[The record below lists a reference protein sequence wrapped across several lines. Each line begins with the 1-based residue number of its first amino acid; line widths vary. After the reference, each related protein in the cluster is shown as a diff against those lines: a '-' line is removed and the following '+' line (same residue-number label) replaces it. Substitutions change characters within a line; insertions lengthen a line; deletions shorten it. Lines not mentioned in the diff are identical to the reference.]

1 VPVAARVATRP
12 TSPPAP
18 RADLAACRLSAAL
31 DPFVAQS
38 SLPAELAPDRLWP
51 TPQSKL
57 FDFEAARAGAVN
69 PPRLARPKRQSVLG
83 RGHMSSPLLRR
94 PVIAWALYDWAN
106 SAFATTVMAGFFPVF
121 FKQYWSAG
129 MQATESTFWLGIGN
143 GIASFAIALLAP
155 LLGAIAD
162 RGGARVRMLAFFTVL
177 GAAMTA
183 ALYWVARGDWPIAVL
198 VYALAS
204 LGFSGGA
211 TFCDSLMT
219 DVSEPREFD
228 LVSAYGFS
236 LGYLGGGLLFALNV
250 AMTLKPALFGLADA
264 AAAVRVSFL
273 SVGIWWAVF
282 TLPLLFWV
290 KERNPSRPLAV
301 GRALRQGWSELRGT
315 VTHVRQYRVLTLFL
329 AAYWLYIDGVNT
341 VIKMA
346 VDYGLAL
353 GFEAK
358 SLITALLL
366 TQFVAFPAAL
376 AFGWIGKR
384 YGTRRGILLAIAVYL
399 GITIWACWLDNV
411 REFYVMA
418 IIIGL
423 VQGGVQSLSRS
434 FFGRLVPE
442 EKAGEF
448 FGFFNLM
455 GKFAAVVGPVLTG
468 VVARLTGSSRLAIAS
483 LVVLFALGG
492 GLLSRVPDTEAVAP
506 L

>member
-1 VPVAARVATRP
+1 
-12 TSPPAP
+12 
-18 RADLAACRLSAAL
+18 
-31 DPFVAQS
+31 
-38 SLPAELAPDRLWP
+38 
-51 TPQSKL
+51 
-57 FDFEAARAGAVN
+57 
-69 PPRLARPKRQSVLG
+69 
-83 RGHMSSPLLRR
+83 MSSPLLRR
-94 PVIAWALYDWAN
+94 PVFAWAMYDWAN

-129 MQATESTFWLGIGN
+129 TEPTLSTFRLGLGN

-162 RGGARVRMLAFFTVL
+162 RGGARVRMLAFFTLL
-177 GAAMTA
+177 GSVMTA
-183 ALYWVARGDWPIAVL
+183 ALYWVAKGDWPTAVL

-204 LGFSGGA
+204 VGFSGGA

-236 LGYLGGGLLFALNV
+236 LGYLGGGLLFAVNV
-250 AMTLKPALFGLADA
+250 LMTLKPELFGLDGA

-290 KERNPSRPLAV
+290 KEQNPPRPLAV
-301 GRALRQGWSELRGT
+301 GSALRQGWSELVNT
-315 VTHVRQYRVLTLFL
+315 VKHVRQYRALTLFL

-376 AFGWIGKR
+376 AFGWIGNR
-384 YGTRRGILLAIAVYL
+384 FGTRRGIQLAIIVYL
-399 GITIWACWLDNV
+399 GVTVWACWLDNV
-411 REFYVMA
+411 KEFYAMA
-418 IIIGL
+418 VIIGL
-423 VQGGVQSLSRS
+423 VQGGIQSLSRS
-434 FFGRLVPE
+434 FFGRLVPA

-468 VVARLTGSSRLAIAS
+468 VVALLTGSSRLAIGS
-483 LVVLFALGG
+483 LVLLFAVGG
-492 GLLSRVPDTEAVAP
+492 ALLMRVPDSEPRAA
-506 L
+506 

>member
-1 VPVAARVATRP
+1 
-12 TSPPAP
+12 
-18 RADLAACRLSAAL
+18 
-31 DPFVAQS
+31 
-38 SLPAELAPDRLWP
+38 
-51 TPQSKL
+51 
-57 FDFEAARAGAVN
+57 
-69 PPRLARPKRQSVLG
+69 
-83 RGHMSSPLLRR
+83 MSSPLLRK
-94 PVIAWALYDWAN
+94 PVFAWAMYDWAN
-106 SAFATTVMAGFFPVF
+106 SSFATTVMAGFFPVF

-129 MQATESTFWLGIGN
+129 TEPTVSTFRLGLGN
-143 GIASFAIALLAP
+143 GIASFAIALVAP

-162 RGGARVRMLAFFTVL
+162 RGGARVRMLAFFTLL
-177 GAAMTA
+177 GSVMTA
-183 ALYWVARGDWPIAVL
+183 ALYWVAKGDWPTAVL

-204 LGFSGGA
+204 VGFSGGC

-236 LGYLGGGLLFALNV
+236 LGYLGGGLLFAVNV
-250 AMTLKPALFGLADA
+250 AMTLKPELFGLDGA

-290 KERNPSRPLAV
+290 KEQNPPRPLAV
-301 GRALRQGWSELRGT
+301 GTALRQGWSELVST
-315 VTHVRQYRVLTLFL
+315 VKHVRQYRALTLFL

-376 AFGWIGKR
+376 AFGWIGNR
-384 YGTRRGILLAIAVYL
+384 FGTRRGIQLAIVVYL
-399 GITIWACWLDNV
+399 GVTVWACWLHNV
-411 REFYVMA
+411 TEFYAMA
-418 IIIGL
+418 VIIGL
-423 VQGGVQSLSRS
+423 VQGGIQSLSRS
-434 FFGRLVPE
+434 FFGRLVPA

-468 VVARLTGSSRLAIAS
+468 VVALLTGSSRLAIAS
-483 LVVLFALGG
+483 LVLLFAVGG
-492 GLLSRVPDTEAVAP
+492 GLLMRVPDSEAATG
-506 L
+506 

>member
-1 VPVAARVATRP
+1 
-12 TSPPAP
+12 
-18 RADLAACRLSAAL
+18 
-31 DPFVAQS
+31 
-38 SLPAELAPDRLWP
+38 
-51 TPQSKL
+51 
-57 FDFEAARAGAVN
+57 
-69 PPRLARPKRQSVLG
+69 
-83 RGHMSSPLLRR
+83 MSSPLLRR

-129 MQATESTFWLGIGN
+129 TDPTLSTFRLGIGN
-143 GIASFAIALLAP
+143 GVASFAIALCAP

-162 RGGARVRMLAFFTVL
+162 RGGARVRMLAFFTLL

-183 ALYWVARGDWPIAVL
+183 ALYWVGQGEWRTAVL

-204 LGFSGGA
+204 IGFSGGC

-219 DVSEPREFD
+219 DVAEAREFD
-228 LVSAYGFS
+228 IVSAYGFS
-236 LGYLGGGLLFALNV
+236 LGYLGGGLLFAVNV
-250 AMTLKPALFGLADA
+250 LMTLKPELFGLSGA

-273 SVGIWWAVF
+273 SVGVWWAVF

-290 KERNPSRPLAV
+290 KEQNPPRPLAV
-301 GRALRQGWSELRGT
+301 GSALLQGFSELKST
-315 VTHVRQYRVLTLFL
+315 VGHIRQYRALSLFL

-376 AFGWIGKR
+376 AFGWIGNR
-384 YGTRRGILLAIAVYL
+384 FGTRRGILLAIAVYL
-399 GITIWACWLDNV
+399 AITIWACWLDNV
-411 REFYVMA
+411 KEFYAMA
-418 IIIGL
+418 VGIGL
-423 VQGGVQSLSRS
+423 VQGGIQSLSRS
-434 FFGRLVPE
+434 FFGRLVPAQ
-442 EKAGEF
+442 KAGEF

-468 VVARLTGSSRLAIAS
+468 VVALLTGSSRLAIAS
-483 LVVLFALGG
+483 LVLLFALGG
-492 GLLSRVPDTEAVAP
+492 ILLSRVPDGEAVAT
-506 L
+506 

>member
-1 VPVAARVATRP
+1 
-12 TSPPAP
+12 
-18 RADLAACRLSAAL
+18 
-31 DPFVAQS
+31 
-38 SLPAELAPDRLWP
+38 
-51 TPQSKL
+51 
-57 FDFEAARAGAVN
+57 
-69 PPRLARPKRQSVLG
+69 
-83 RGHMSSPLLRR
+83 MSSPMLRK
-94 PVIAWALYDWAN
+94 PVFAWAMYDWAN

-129 MQATESTFWLGIGN
+129 TEPTVSTFRLGLGN
-143 GIASFAIALLAP
+143 GIASFAIALVAP

-162 RGGARVRMLAFFTVL
+162 RGGARVRMLAFFTLL
-177 GAAMTA
+177 GSVMTA
-183 ALYWVARGDWPIAVL
+183 ALYWVAKGDWPAAVL

-204 LGFSGGA
+204 VGFSGGS

-228 LVSAYGFS
+228 TVSAYGFS
-236 LGYLGGGLLFALNV
+236 LGYLGGGLLFAVNV
-250 AMTLKPALFGLADA
+250 VMTLKPELFGLDGA

-273 SVGIWWAVF
+273 SVGVWWAVF

-290 KERNPSRPLAV
+290 KEQNPPRPLAV
-301 GRALRQGWSELRGT
+301 GTALRTGWSELVST
-315 VTHVRQYRVLTLFL
+315 VKHVRQYRALTLFL

-376 AFGWIGKR
+376 AFGWIGNR
-384 YGTRRGILLAIAVYL
+384 FGTRRGIQLAIIVYL
-399 GITIWACWLDNV
+399 GVTVWACWLDNV
-411 REFYVMA
+411 KEFYAMA
-418 IIIGL
+418 VIIGL
-423 VQGGVQSLSRS
+423 VQGGIQSLSRS
-434 FFGRLVPE
+434 FFGRLVPA

-468 VVARLTGSSRLAIAS
+468 VVALLTGSSRLAIGS
-483 LVVLFALGG
+483 LVLLFAVGG
-492 GLLSRVPDTEAVAP
+492 ALLMRVPDGEAAAG
-506 L
+506 